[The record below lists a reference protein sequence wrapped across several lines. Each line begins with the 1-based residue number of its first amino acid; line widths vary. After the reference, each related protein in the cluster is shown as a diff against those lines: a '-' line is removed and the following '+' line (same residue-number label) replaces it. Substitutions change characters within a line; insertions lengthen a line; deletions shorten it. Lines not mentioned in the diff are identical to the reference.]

1 MSINHTSTLVSN
13 KSFCSFLPDNRYPQ
27 NLELSLSIK
36 GGDVYENFDKGF
48 VDFHYRMWNGKI
60 ECKRILLSQK
70 DFIFQPF
77 RCKINTGDLIIK
89 ISIGIYLRQK
99 AEGDQFLIKSLK
111 DLEEGEISNSI
122 NFNRLKEVIS
132 NEPNIN
138 FLQKIRAMNPQNFR
152 QLLDRDLDALEA
164 FMDKGSNRVFNL
176 WCLVD
181 TIIKLVSSSKLPSY
195 YLDMAVQTYFNE
207 YADGKEAL
215 GFNNLIDT

>member
-1 MSINHTSTLVSN
+1 MNINHTSTLVSN
-13 KSFCSFLPDNRYPQ
+13 KLFCSFLPDNRYPQ

-36 GGDVYENFDKGF
+36 GGDVYENFDRGF
-48 VDFHYRMWNGKI
+48 VDFHYQMFNGKKEI
-60 ECKRILLSQK
+60 KRIMLYQK

-77 RCKINTGDLIIK
+77 RCKINTGDLISK
-89 ISIGIYLRQK
+89 ISIGIYLRQV
-99 AEGDQFLIKSLK
+99 APGDQYLVKALR

-132 NEPNIN
+132 HEPTFD
-138 FLQKIRAMNPQNFR
+138 FLGKIRAMNPQNFR

-164 FMDKGSNRVFNL
+164 LMDKGPNRVFNL

-215 GFNNLIDT
+215 GFNNLINT